1 MSPGISLI
9 IPWYLTLRFMG
20 LLGTHFAIS
29 ISHVLIT
36 APLLGWLLVSFF
48 DKIPVA
54 LEEAAIIDGCSRY
67 SALAAPGLF
76 SSLLLAFTWSWNNFL
91 FALIIGNT
99 NFHFAFVN
107 FLVVLMKIILTRAF

>member
-1 MSPGISLI
+1 MAPGISLI
-9 IPWYLTLRFMG
+9 IPWYLTFRFMG

-67 SALAAPGLF
+67 GALARAGSCCP
-76 SSLLLAFTWSWNNFL
+76 WP
-91 FALIIGNT
+91 
-99 NFHFAFVN
+99 H
-107 FLVVLMKIILTRAF
+107 RAFSAPCCWPSRGPGTTSCSPS